1 MPPPHRSRRHRI
13 RPPARPARRV
23 LAACAAIGFAAAIPL
38 AGPASLTATA
48 RADVAA
54 ARQPAGTP
62 PVSVVISS
70 VSPGYASPAATV
82 TVRGTITNASAAPVS
97 GLSIQLT
104 SSGQAFRS
112 RDGMQVYAA
121 GSGATGSAVPGATAP
136 VRHALAPQTTV
147 DWSIK
152 VPVRR
157 LRMTSF
163 GVYPL
168 AASALSSIGAALDTS
183 RTFLPYWPGRH
194 AISPLP
200 IAWVWPLADQPRQSA
215 CPGPQNTPGLVND
228 GLATS
233 LASGGR
239 LSGLLAAAASY
250 TTKAH
255 LTWAID
261 PALLANVRT
270 MTSPFLVS
278 SSGQCNG
285 PVKPASRAA
294 ASWLA
299 ALKSAVAGQPV
310 FVTPYADVDATALV
324 HAGLNTDLTNA
335 FAAGRSVAG
344 QILGRNFSPEKPG
357 KAAPADDADVLNGLS
372 WPPAGV
378 ADYTTLQSLA
388 GVDGISSVI
397 LDSSTMPPA
406 DSSLSWTPSAQTS
419 TPDGE
424 GPDLHVLLADHTL
437 TTILGS
443 AAASRSPGTAFS
455 VRQYYLAETA
465 MIAAEAPNLARS
477 IVVAPPSRW
486 APPASL
492 ARALLAET
500 VSAPWLHPVGISR
513 LAAAKSAPG
522 QVSHRLAVP
531 AKALRAGLRRS
542 LLRRVR
548 QLDQRIQL
556 LQSIMVRP
564 SPDLGYAIAAVE
576 SSAWRGGAVAA
587 RPATQLLNTLSS
599 YVSAQETGLSL
610 VTPGRVTLGGLRGPV
625 PVSISNHLSYPVLVR
640 LQVSTPRNGSLSV
653 RSQPGV
659 VRVAAGTVV
668 TLKLAVSTAAVGSTI
683 LHLSLLS
690 PGGQPLNSAPVTMT
704 VQATHY
710 GTLALVIIAAALGV
724 FMLTSATRAIR
735 RGRGAAEAPQPAPG
749 PAPGPAAAP
758 DGEAAADLPAAPGQQ
773 PKADNVESGRAVP
786 RGPADADDL
795 EDADEYARA
804 PGRPDRH

>member
-1 MPPPHRSRRHRI
+1 M
-13 RPPARPARRV
+13 
-23 LAACAAIGFAAAIPL
+23 LAVSAAIGLAAAIPL
-38 AGPASLTATA
+38 ASPASLTATA
-48 RADVAA
+48 AAGTAA

-70 VSPGYASPAATV
+70 VNPGYASPSATL

-97 GLSIQLT
+97 GLSIQLS

-112 RDGMQVYAA
+112 RDGLQIYAA
-121 GSGATGSAVPGATAP
+121 GSGATGSPVPGATAP
-136 VRHALAPQTTV
+136 VRHALAPQATAR
-147 DWSIK
+147 WSIR

-157 LRMTSF
+157 LRLTSF

-200 IAWVWPLADQPRQSA
+200 IAWVWPLADQPRTSA
-215 CPGPQNTPGLVND
+215 CPGPQNTGGLVND
-228 GLATS
+228 GLAAS

-239 LSGLLAAAASY
+239 LSGLLATGASY
-250 TTKAH
+250 ATKAH

-270 MTSPFLVS
+270 MTSPYLVS
-278 SSGQCNG
+278 TSGQCNG

-294 ASWLA
+294 RSWLA

-324 HAGLNTDLTNA
+324 HDGLNADLTNA
-335 FAAGRSVAG
+335 FTAGRSVAG
-344 QILGRNFSPEKPG
+344 QILGRDFSPEKPG
-357 KAAPADDADVLNGLS
+357 KAAPAGDADVLNGLS
-372 WPPAGV
+372 WPPGGI

-397 LDSSTMPPA
+397 LDSSTMPPV
-406 DSSLSWTPSAQTS
+406 DSSLSWTPSAQTT

-443 AAASRSPGTAFS
+443 AAAAARSPGTAFS

-465 MIAAEAPNLARS
+465 MIAAEAPSLARS

-486 APPASL
+486 APPATL

-500 VSAPWLHPVGISR
+500 VSAPWLHPVGISQ

-542 LLRRVR
+542 FLRRVR
-548 QLDQRIQL
+548 QLDQRVQL
-556 LQSIMVRP
+556 LQSILVGP
-564 SPDLGYAIAAVE
+564 SPDLGYAIAAAE
-576 SSAWRGGAVAA
+576 SAAWRGGAAAA

-610 VTPGRVTLGGLRGPV
+610 VTPGRVTLGGLRGSV

-640 LQVSTPRNGSLSV
+640 LRVSTPRNGSLSV

-668 TLKLAVSTAAVGSTI
+668 TLKLAVSTAAVGSTT

-735 RGRGAAEAPQPAPG
+735 RGRGAAAAPQPADG
-749 PAPGPAAAP
+749 PAPAP
-758 DGEAAADLPAAPGQQ
+758 DGEAGSDLAAAPGQP
-773 PKADNVESGRAVP
+773 PKADNVESGRAEA

-795 EDADEYARA
+795 EDADGYARA

>member
-1 MPPPHRSRRHRI
+1 M
-13 RPPARPARRV
+13 

-38 AGPASLTATA
+38 ASPASLTATA
-48 RADVAA
+48 AA
-54 ARQPAGTP
+54 GAATARQPAGTP

-70 VSPGYASPAATV
+70 VNPGYASPGATL

-97 GLSIQLT
+97 GLSIQLS

-112 RDGMQVYAA
+112 RDGLQLYAA
-121 GSGATGSAVPGATAP
+121 GSGATGSPVPGATAP
-136 VRHALAPQTTV
+136 VRHALAPRVTAS
-147 DWSIK
+147 WSIK

-157 LRMTSF
+157 LRLTSF

-168 AASALSSIGAALDTS
+168 AASALNSIGAALDAS

-200 IAWVWPLADQPRQSA
+200 IAWVWPLADQPRTSA
-215 CPGPQNTPGLVND
+215 CPGPQNTGGLVND
-228 GLATS
+228 SLATS
-233 LASGGR
+233 LAGGGR
-239 LSGLLAAAASY
+239 LSGLLATGASY
-250 TTKAH
+250 ATKAH

-270 MTSPFLVS
+270 MTSPYLVS
-278 SSGQCNG
+278 TSGQCNG
-285 PVKPASRAA
+285 PVTPASRAA
-294 ASWLA
+294 RSWLA

-324 HAGLNTDLTNA
+324 HDGLNADLTNA
-335 FAAGRSVAG
+335 FTAGRSVAG
-344 QILGRNFSPEKPG
+344 QILGRDFSPGKPG
-357 KAAPADDADVLNGLS
+357 KAAPADDADMLNGLS
-372 WPPAGV
+372 WPPGGI

-397 LDSSTMPPA
+397 LDSSTMPPVG
-406 DSSLSWTPSAQTS
+406 SSLSWTPSAQTT

-443 AAASRSPGTAFS
+443 ASSAARSPGTAFS

-465 MIAAEAPNLARS
+465 MIAAEAPSLARS

-486 APPASL
+486 APPATL

-500 VSAPWLHPVGISR
+500 VSAPWLHPVGISQ

-531 AKALRAGLRRS
+531 AKALRARLRRS
-542 LLRRVR
+542 FLRRVR
-548 QLDQRIQL
+548 QLDQRVQL
-556 LQSIMVRP
+556 LQSILVRP
-564 SPDLGYAIAAVE
+564 SPDLGYAIAAAE
-576 SSAWRGGAVAA
+576 SAAWRGGAAAA

-610 VTPGRVTLGGLRGPV
+610 VTPGRVTLGGLRGSV

-640 LQVSTPRNGSLSV
+640 LQVSAPRNGSLSV

-659 VRVAAGTVV
+659 VKVAAGTVV
-668 TLKLAVSTAAVGSTI
+668 TLKLAVSTAAVGSTT
-683 LHLSLLS
+683 LRLSLLS
-690 PGGQPLNSAPVTMT
+690 PAGQPLNSAPVTMT

-735 RGRGAAEAPQPAPG
+735 RGRGAAAAPQPADG
-749 PAPGPAAAP
+749 PAP
-758 DGEAAADLPAAPGQQ
+758 DGEAGSDLAAAPGQP
-773 PKADNVESGRAVP
+773 PKADNVESGRAEA
-786 RGPADADDL
+786 RGPADADDR
-795 EDADEYARA
+795 EDADGYARA

>member
-1 MPPPHRSRRHRI
+1 M
-13 RPPARPARRV
+13 
-23 LAACAAIGFAAAIPL
+23 
-38 AGPASLTATA
+38 
-48 RADVAA
+48 
-54 ARQPAGTP
+54 
-62 PVSVVISS
+62 
-70 VSPGYASPAATV
+70 
-82 TVRGTITNASAAPVS
+82 
-97 GLSIQLT
+97 
-104 SSGQAFRS
+104 
-112 RDGMQVYAA
+112 
-121 GSGATGSAVPGATAP
+121 TG
-136 VRHALAPQTTV
+136 
-147 DWSIK
+147 
-152 VPVRR
+152 
-157 LRMTSF
+157 F

-168 AASALSSIGAALDTS
+168 AADAVNSIGVTLDSS

-200 IAWVWPLADQPRQSA
+200 IAWVWPLADQPGQSA
-215 CPGPQNTPGLVND
+215 CPGPQDTGGLVND
-228 GLATS
+228 GLAAS

-239 LSGLLAAAASY
+239 LSGLLAATAGYA
-250 TTKAH
+250 TKAH

-270 MTSPFLVS
+270 MTSPYLVS
-278 SSGQCNG
+278 ASGQCTG

-294 ASWLA
+294 SSWLA
-299 ALKSAVAGQPV
+299 AVKSAVAGRPV

-324 HAGLNTDLTNA
+324 HAGLNADLTNA
-335 FAAGRSVAG
+335 FTAGRSVAG
-344 QILGRNFSPEKPG
+344 QILGRDFSPEKPG
-357 KAAPADDADVLNGLS
+357 KAAPAEDQGVLNGLS
-372 WPPAGV
+372 WPPGGL

-397 LDSSTMPPA
+397 LDSSTMPPV
-406 DSSLSWTPSAQTS
+406 DSSLSWTPSAQTT

-443 AAASRSPGTAFS
+443 AGAASRSPGTAFS

-465 MIAAEAPNLARS
+465 MIAAEAPSLARS
-477 IVVAPPSRW
+477 IVVVPPSRW
-486 APPASL
+486 DPPATL

-500 VSAPWLHPVGISR
+500 VSAPWLHPVGISQ
-513 LAAAKSAPG
+513 LAAAKSATG
-522 QVSHRLAVP
+522 QVSHGLAVP

-542 LLRRVR
+542 FLRRVR
-548 QLDQRIQL
+548 QLDQRVQL
-556 LQSIMVRP
+556 LQSILVRP
-564 SPDLGYAIAAVE
+564 SPDLGYAIAAAE
-576 SSAWRGGAVAA
+576 SAAWRGGAAAA

-599 YVSAQETGLSL
+599 YVSAQESGLSL
-610 VTPGRVTLGGLRGPV
+610 VTPGRVTLGGLRGSV

-640 LQVSTPRNGSLSV
+640 LQVSAPRNGSLSV

-659 VRVAAGTVV
+659 VKVAAGTVV
-668 TLKLAVSTAAVGSTI
+668 TLKLAVSTAAVGSTT

-690 PGGQPLNSAPVTMT
+690 PGGLPLHSAPVTMI

-735 RGRGAAEAPQPAPG
+735 RGRGAAAPPPPATG
-749 PAPGPAAAP
+749 PAPAP
-758 DGEAAADLPAAPGQQ
+758 DRAAGSDLPAAPGPP
-773 PKADNVESGRAVP
+773 PKADNVESGRAQA

-804 PGRPDRH
+804 PGRPDRP